1 MIGKMYVDCTSLNL
15 SIIMQLKIQN
25 GPDDDDDDDR
35 SDGNMKIFIL
45 LLIIKR
51 ASAFCEK
58 FWLYF

>member
-1 MIGKMYVDCTSLNL
+1 
-15 SIIMQLKIQN
+15 MQLKIQN
-25 GPDDDDDDDR
+25 GHDDDDDC

-58 FWLYF
+58 FWLYLANSFVQYLAIYKH

>member
-1 MIGKMYVDCTSLNL
+1 
-15 SIIMQLKIQN
+15 MQLKIQN
-25 GPDDDDDDDR
+25 GHDDDDDC

>member
-25 GPDDDDDDDR
+25 GHDDDDDC